1 MMKQMELA
9 PGVRLHAIQTDRF
22 KTGCFSVNFIQPLRR
37 ETAAVNAL
45 LPSVLLRGCRQYPD
59 MTAISSRL
67 DQLYGASIGTLV
79 RKKGEVQ
86 TIGLFADFLED
97 RFCEEPIFRS
107 MMDFVCQLLS
117 EPCMEDGGFVEAY
130 TEGERQNLTNA
141 IESLINDK
149 RTYAQARL
157 LKHMC
162 AEEAFSVPRLGEA
175 ETLCAVTGK
184 DLYRRY
190 EQLIRE
196 SELELFYLGR
206 QSCEEVA
213 EALTPLVRILPSGNR
228 TKAVTEMPGRMPQNP
243 RFVEEALNVTQG
255 KLSIG
260 LRTEIRGGDPQYPA
274 LMVANAIFGGG
285 MNSKLFLK
293 IREEQSLCYYAS
305 SVLDKFK
312 GIMLVD
318 SGIEFDHYQLAL
330 DGILNQLQ
338 CCKNGEITK
347 EELEA
352 ARTYL
357 MTSFRIAMDSP
368 GRLDDYTIGQAIAG
382 LDGTMED
389 MMNSIAS
396 VTMEQVVEAARTLET
411 DTVYFLKGVEG

>member
-9 PGVRLHAIQTDRF
+9 PGIRLHAIQTDRF
-22 KTGCFSVNFIQPLRR
+22 KTGCFSMNFIQPLRK
-37 ETAAVNAL
+37 ETAAANAL
-45 LPSVLLRGCRQYPD
+45 IPSVLLRGCRQYPD

-97 RFCEEPIFRS
+97 QFCEEPVFS
-107 MMDFVCQLLS
+107 AMMDFVCQLIL
-117 EPCMEDGGFVEAY
+117 EPCMEKGGFVEAY
-130 TEGERQNLTNA
+130 AEGERQNLTNA

-149 RTYAQARL
+149 RTYAQMRL

-175 ETLCAVTGK
+175 KTLEAVNGSS
-184 DLYRRY
+184 LYRRY
-190 EQLIRE
+190 ERLI
-196 SELELFYLGR
+196 SDSAVELFYLGR
-206 QSCEEVA
+206 RSLEAVA
-213 EALTPLVRILPSGNR
+213 EALKPLVSFLPAGNR
-228 TKAVTEMPGRMPQNP
+228 VKAAVEVPGKMPQAPN
-243 RFVEEALNVTQG
+243 FVEEALNVTQG

-260 LRTEIRGGDPQYPA
+260 LRTTIRGGDPEYPA

-305 SVLDKFK
+305 SMLDKFK

-318 SGIEFDHYQLAL
+318 SGIEFDKYHVAL

-338 CCKNGEITK
+338 CCKNGEITP

-352 ARTYL
+352 ARTFL
-357 MTSFRIAMDSP
+357 MTSFRIAMDNP
-368 GRLDDYTIGQAIAG
+368 GRLDDYTMGQAIAG

-389 MMNSIAS
+389 MMNKISS

>member
-1 MMKQMELA
+1 MKQMELA
-9 PGVRLHAIQTDRF
+9 PGIRLHAIQTDRF
-22 KTGCFSVNFIQPLRR
+22 KTGCFSVNFIQPLKK
-37 ETAAVNAL
+37 ETASVNAL
-45 LPSVLLRGCRQYPD
+45 LPSVLLRGCSAYPD

-86 TIGLFADFLED
+86 TVGLYADFLED

-107 MMDFVCQLLS
+107 MMEFVCQLLS
-117 EPCMEDGGFVEAY
+117 EPCMEQDGFVEAY

-149 RTYAQARL
+149 RSYARVQM

-162 AEEAFSVPRLGEA
+162 AGEAFSVPRLGDA
-175 ETLCAVTGK
+175 QTLCGVSGK
-184 DLYRRY
+184 SLYERY
-190 EQLIRE
+190 GQLLKE
-196 SELELFYLGR
+196 SEIQFFYLGR
-206 QSCEEVA
+206 QSCEDVA
-213 EALTPLVRILPSGNR
+213 EALKPLLSFLPSSKR
-228 TKAVTEMPGRMPQNP
+228 VHVTPAAPGRMPDTT

-260 LRTEIRGGDPQYPA
+260 LRTDIRAGDPEYPA

-312 GIMLVD
+312 GIMFVD
-318 SGIEFDHYQLAL
+318 SGIEFGNYQVAL
-330 DGILNQLQ
+330 DGILGQLR
-338 CCKNGEITK
+338 CCQNGEITA

-352 ARTYL
+352 ARTFL
-357 MTSFRIAMDSP
+357 TTSLRVAMDSP

-382 LDGTMED
+382 LDSTMED
-389 MMNSIAS
+389 LRKQIAS
-396 VTMEQVVEAARTLET
+396 VTMEQVVEAAGTLKT